1 MDFGLWDIV
10 FIVGL
15 TIFLLYIDFK
25 KKFHSKENEIDRV
38 LREAEQVKYKNLEII
53 YIRSEI
59 VNEEIYIWDTI
70 SNTFLTQGKTFEDAV
85 QKFMKNNPNKR
96 LQIKANE

>member
-1 MDFGLWDIV
+1 MEFGIWDIL
-10 FIVGL
+10 FLFAI
-15 TIFLLYIDFK
+15 IFLAYRDLK
-25 KKFHSKENEIDRV
+25 KKFSVKENEIDRV
-38 LREAEQVKYKNLEII
+38 LREAEQVKYKNMEII

-59 VNEEIYIWDTI
+59 VNDEIYIWDTL

-96 LQIKANE
+96 LQIKVNE

>member
-1 MDFGLWDIV
+1 MEFGTWDV
-10 FIVGL
+10 
-15 TIFLLYIDFK
+15 IFLVLLAIYFLFRDLKRRFRVR
-25 KKFHSKENEIDRV
+25 ENEIDRV
-38 LREAEQVKYKNLEII
+38 LREAEQVKYRNMEII

-85 QKFMKNNPNKR
+85 QKFMKNNPNKK
-96 LQIKANE
+96 LHIKVTE

>member
-1 MDFGLWDIV
+1 MEFGIWDILFLFAV
-10 FIVGL
+10 
-15 TIFLLYIDFK
+15 IFLAYRDLK
-25 KKFHSKENEIDRV
+25 KRFSVKENEIDRV

>member
-1 MDFGLWDIV
+1 MDFGFWDILFLFAV
-10 FIVGL
+10 
-15 TIFLLYIDFK
+15 IFLAYRDLK
-25 KKFHSKENEIDRV
+25 KRFSVKENEIDRV

>member
-1 MDFGLWDIV
+1 MEFGIWDILFLFAV
-10 FIVGL
+10 
-15 TIFLLYIDFK
+15 IFLAYRDLK
-25 KKFHSKENEIDRV
+25 KRFSVKENEIDRV

-96 LQIKANE
+96 LQIKVNE